1 MASMAVVGEASE
13 NEPVAT
19 IDPSIRRV
27 LAATV
32 SHSIIARIRCCARL
46 TRTPSLRNITF
57 ETPGAVNEIRIK
69 SGPSIRPESGHKS
82 PQAYDKEI

>member
-1 MASMAVVGEASE
+1 MAKFRTVGSSNYGSVAVVGQASE

-46 TRTPSLRNITF
+46 TPPFSATSP
-57 ETPGAVNEIRIK
+57 P
-69 SGPSIRPESGHKS
+69 RPASC
-82 PQAYDKEI
+82 